1 MATTLYYSVNMTG
14 AQYIVDRL
22 IKRGVTDAFGIP
34 GGVILPLLY
43 EMESRKPLFTPHLS
57 YHEQCAGF
65 AACGYAQASGK
76 IGVAYATRGPG
87 FTNLITAIADAY
99 YDSLPTL
106 FITAHSAPC
115 PPDGMRVMAD
125 QEMDTCSMVRN
136 ITKKAVRLDDEA
148 KFVEIIDEALSLATE
163 GRKGPV
169 FLDVASALFKKE
181 ITCIAKEEK
190 NIPSGEDYSKQ
201 IDEIATAIRN
211 AKRPIILAGDGV
223 NQSNAR
229 VVFRQLVEKVNI
241 PVVSS
246 RFSHDLMA
254 GEANYYGYVGG
265 HGMRAAN
272 FILSKTD
279 MILSLGNRLHFPPNS
294 ESYGSVM
301 DHAKLL
307 RVEVDENEFN
317 RDIQNTVNYNCDLSE
332 ILSQTLDINCDFGN
346 HEEWIKVC
354 DILKTELRNEDIN
367 PAIES
372 IVSILKKM
380 DKDTI
385 VVTDVGNNEFW
396 VSRAAVESGCDNRV
410 LYSKSFG
417 ALGCGLGKVIGAYYA
432 TRKPVLC
439 FVGDQGLQMNIQE
452 LQFISQHQ
460 LPIMVVVLNNR
471 SSGMIKDR
479 EAVLFNHYVHST
491 ADSGYQMPTL
501 KEVVGAYG
509 IDYLAGINEIKRV
522 QPAMLPV
529 LVEVITDSSIGLTP
543 SLPRGRKCQDLTP
556 ELPKEKY
563 EYLNTL

>member
-1 MATTLYYSVNMTG
+1 MTG
-14 AQYIVDRL
+14 AQYIVDSL
-22 IKRGVTDAFGIP
+22 IRREVTDAFGIP

-99 YDSLPTL
+99 YDSLPSL

-115 PPDGMRVMAD
+115 PPEGMRAMAD

-136 ITKKAVRLDDEA
+136 ITKMAVRVDDDSTFAET
-148 KFVEIIDEALSLATE
+148 IDKALLVATE

-169 FLDVASALFKKE
+169 FLDIASALFKKE
-181 ITCIAKEEK
+181 ITCIAKEK
-190 NIPSGEDYSKQ
+190 TVTPVKEDYTKQ

-211 AKRPIILAGDGV
+211 AKRPIILDGDGV

-229 VVFRQLVEKVNI
+229 ELFRQFVKKVNI

-254 GEANYYGYVGG
+254 REANYYGYVGG

-279 MILSLGNRLHFPPNS
+279 LILSLGNRLHFPPKS

-307 RVEVDENEFN
+307 RVEVDANEFN

-332 ILSQTLDINCDFGN
+332 LLSQALDINCDFGN

-354 DILKTELRNEDIN
+354 DILKTELKKEDIN

-372 IVSILKKM
+372 IISVLKQT

-396 VSRAAVESGCDNRV
+396 VSRAAVEYGCKNRV

-417 ALGCGLGKVIGAYYA
+417 ALGCGLGKAIGVYYSSHN
-432 TRKPVLC
+432 PVVC
-439 FVGDQGLQMNIQE
+439 FVGDQGLQLNIQE
-452 LQFISQHQ
+452 LHYISQHK
-460 LPIMVVVLNNR
+460 LPISVILLNNHT
-471 SSGMIKDR
+471 SGMIRDR
-479 EAVLFNHYVHST
+479 ELAVYDKCLHT
-491 ADSGYQMPTL
+491 TEDSGYRAPDFKALSM
-501 KEVVGAYG
+501 AYG
-509 IDYLAGINEIKRV
+509 FNYGTLSING
-522 QPAMLPV
+522 PS
-529 LVEVITDSSIGLTP
+529 LVEMTVDESIGLTP
-543 SLPRGRKCQDLTP
+543 SLPKGRQCQDMIP
-556 ELPKEKY
+556 ELQEERY

>member
-1 MATTLYYSVNMTG
+1 MTG
-14 AQYIVDRL
+14 AQYIVDTL
-22 IKRGVTDAFGIP
+22 IKHGVTDAFGIP

-43 EMESRKPLFTPHLS
+43 EMESRNPLFTPHLS

-115 PPDGMRVMAD
+115 PPEGMRVMAD
-125 QEMDTCSMVRN
+125 QEMDTCSMVSN
-136 ITKKAVRLDDEA
+136 ITKMAVRVDDELTFA
-148 KFVEIIDEALSLATE
+148 ETIDKALLITTE

-169 FLDVASALFKKE
+169 FLDIASALFKKE
-181 ITCIAKEEK
+181 ITFVAKEITVTPTK
-190 NIPSGEDYSKQ
+190 EDYSKQ

-211 AKRPIILAGDGV
+211 AKRPIILAGDGI
-223 NQSNAR
+223 NQSNALEL
-229 VVFRQLVEKVNI
+229 FRQFVKKVNI

-254 GEANYYGYVGG
+254 GVANYYGYVGG

-279 MILSLGNRLHFPPNS
+279 LILSLGNRLHFPPKS

-317 RDIQNTVNYNCDLSE
+317 REIQNTVNYNYDLSE
-332 ILSQTLDINCDFGN
+332 LLSQALEINNDFGN

-354 DILKTELRNEDIN
+354 DILKTELKKEDIN
-367 PAIES
+367 PAIEE
-372 IVSILKKM
+372 IITVLNQT
-380 DKDTI
+380 DKDT
-385 VVTDVGNNEFW
+385 VVITDVGNNEFW
-396 VSRAAVESGCDNRV
+396 VSRAAVESGCQNRV

-417 ALGCGLGKVIGAYYA
+417 ALGCGLGKAIGAYYA
-432 TRKPVLC
+432 IKKPVAC
-439 FVGDQGLQMNIQE
+439 FVGDQGLQLNIQE
-452 LQFISQHQ
+452 LHFIAQNK
-460 LPIMVVVLNNR
+460 LPIAVILLNNHT
-471 SSGMIKDR
+471 SGMIKDR
-479 EAVLFNHYVHST
+479 ELAVYDKCLHT
-491 ADSGYQMPTL
+491 TKESGYLPPDFKALSM
-501 KEVVGAYG
+501 AYG
-509 IDYLAGINEIKRV
+509 FKYGTFSINE
-522 QPAMLPV
+522 PSF
-529 LVEVITDSSIGLTP
+529 VEITLDESIGLTP
-543 SLPRGRKCQDLTP
+543 NLPRGKKCQDMQPALNND
-556 ELPKEKY
+556 KF
-563 EYLNTL
+563 EYLNKL

>member
-1 MATTLYYSVNMTG
+1 MTG
-14 AQYIVDRL
+14 AQFIVDSL
-22 IKRGVTDAFGIP
+22 INRGVTDAFGIP

-43 EMESRKPLFTPHLS
+43 EMDSRKPLFTPHLS

-99 YDSLPTL
+99 YDSLPTV

-115 PPDGMRVMAD
+115 PPEGMRAMAD

-136 ITKKAVRLDDEA
+136 ITKMAVRVDDETTFA
-148 KFVEIIDEALSLATE
+148 ATIDKALSVALE

-169 FLDVASALFKKE
+169 FLDISSALFKKE
-181 ITCIAKEEK
+181 ITYITKEKTVTSAK
-190 NIPSGEDYSKQ
+190 EDYSKQ
-201 IDEIATAIRN
+201 INEIATAIRI

-229 VVFRQLVEKVNI
+229 EVFRQFVEKVNI

-254 GEANYYGYVGG
+254 GESNYYGYVGG

-279 MILSLGNRLHFPPNS
+279 LILSLGNRLHFPPKS

-307 RVEVDENEFN
+307 RVEIDENEFN

-332 ILSQTLDINCDFGN
+332 LLLQTLDLNCDFGI

-354 DILKTELRNEDIN
+354 DILKTELKKEDIN
-367 PAIES
+367 PAIENIIS
-372 IVSILKKM
+372 VLNQT

-385 VVTDVGNNEFW
+385 VVADVGNNEFW
-396 VSRAAVESGCDNRV
+396 VSRAAVESSCENRV

-417 ALGCGLGKVIGAYYA
+417 ALGCGMSKAIGVYYA
-432 TRKPVLC
+432 SHNPVVC

-460 LPIMVVVLNNR
+460 LPIMIVVLNNKT
-471 SSGMIKDR
+471 SGMIKDR
-479 EAVLFNHYVHST
+479 EAVLYNHYVHT
-491 ADSGYQMPTL
+491 TVESGYHMPAL
-501 KEVVGAYG
+501 KEVAYAYR
-509 IDYLAGINEIKRV
+509 IDYWAGVNVIKIMQPLAPPK
-522 QPAMLPV
+522 M
-529 LVEVITDSSIGLTP
+529 VEVVVDSSIGLTP
-543 SLPRGRKCQDLTP
+543 SLPKGRKCQDMSPGLQR
-556 ELPKEKY
+556 ERY
-563 EYLNTL
+563 DYLNTL

>member
-1 MATTLYYSVNMTG
+1 MTG
-14 AQYIVDRL
+14 AQYIVDSL
-22 IKRGVTDAFGIP
+22 IRRGVTDAFGIP

-43 EMESRKPLFTPHLS
+43 EMESRKPLFIPHLS

-115 PPDGMRVMAD
+115 PPEGMRAMAD

-136 ITKKAVRLDDEA
+136 ITKMAVRVDDDSAFAET
-148 KFVEIIDEALSLATE
+148 IDKALSIATE

-169 FLDVASALFKKE
+169 FLDIASALFKKE
-181 ITCIAKEEK
+181 ITCIAKEK
-190 NIPSGEDYSKQ
+190 VTPSKEEYSKQ

-211 AKRPIILAGDGV
+211 AKRPIILAGDGI

-229 VVFRQLVEKVNI
+229 EVFRQFVEKVNV

-279 MILSLGNRLHFPPNS
+279 LILSLGNRLHFPPKS

-307 RVEVDENEFN
+307 RVEVDKNEFN
-317 RDIQNTVNYNCDLSE
+317 RDIQNTFNYNCDLSE
-332 ILSQTLDINCDFGN
+332 LLSQTLDVNCDFGK

-354 DILKTELRNEDIN
+354 DILKTELKNEDIN

-372 IVSILKKM
+372 IVSVLKLT

-396 VSRAAVESGCDNRV
+396 VSRAAVESGCENRV

-417 ALGCGLGKVIGAYYA
+417 ALGCGLGKAIGAYYA
-432 TRKPVLC
+432 SHNPVVC
-439 FVGDQGLQMNIQE
+439 FVGDQGLQINIQE
-452 LQFISQHQ
+452 LQFISQHK
-460 LPIMVVVLNNR
+460 LPITIVLMNNH

-479 EAVLFNHYVHST
+479 ELAVYKRAMHTTS
-491 ADSGYQMPTL
+491 ASGYATPSFEALANAYNL
-501 KEVVGAYG
+501 KYG
-509 IDYLAGINEIKRV
+509 VYSAKEPSLIEICV
-522 QPAMLPV
+522 D
-529 LVEVITDSSIGLTP
+529 EDIFLTP
-543 SLPRGRKCQDLTP
+543 SLPKGKKCQKMTP
-556 ELPKEKY
+556 ELHENLY
-563 EYLNTL
+563 CFLNQL

>member
-1 MATTLYYSVNMTG
+1 MTG
-14 AQYIVDRL
+14 AQYIVDSL
-22 IKRGVTDAFGIP
+22 IRRGVTDAFGIP

-106 FITAHSAPC
+106 FIAAHSAPC
-115 PPDGMRVMAD
+115 PPERMRAMAD

-136 ITKKAVRLDDEA
+136 ITKMAVRVDDGSTFAET
-148 KFVEIIDEALSLATE
+148 IDKALSVAKE
-163 GRKGPV
+163 SRKGPV
-169 FLDVASALFKKE
+169 FLDIASALFKKE
-181 ITCIAKEEK
+181 ITCIAKEK
-190 NIPSGEDYSKQ
+190 TVTSAKEDYSKK

-211 AKRPIILAGDGV
+211 AQRPIILAGDGV

-229 VVFRQLVEKVNI
+229 EVFLQFVEKVNI

-246 RFSHDLMA
+246 RFSHDLME
-254 GEANYYGYVGG
+254 GKANYYGYVGG

-279 MILSLGNRLHFPPNS
+279 LILSLGNRLHFPPKS

-332 ILSQTLDINCDFGN
+332 LLSQTLDVNCDFGK

-354 DILKTELRNEDIN
+354 DILKTELKKEDIN

-372 IVSILKKM
+372 IISVLKQT
-380 DKDTI
+380 DKETI
-385 VVTDVGNNEFW
+385 VVNDVGNNEFW
-396 VSRAAVESGCDNRV
+396 VSRASVESGCENRV

-417 ALGCGLGKVIGAYYA
+417 ALGCGLGKAIGVYYA
-432 TRKPVLC
+432 NLKPVIC
-439 FVGDQGLQMNIQE
+439 FVGDQGLQLNIQE
-452 LQFISQHQ
+452 LHFIAQHK
-460 LPIMVVVLNNR
+460 LPISVVLLNNH
-471 SSGMIKDR
+471 SSGMIRDR
-479 EAVLFNHYVHST
+479 ELAVYDKCLHT
-491 ADSGYQMPTL
+491 TKESGYLPPDFKALSM
-501 KEVVGAYG
+501 AYG
-509 IDYLAGINEIKRV
+509 FKYGTFSINE
-522 QPAMLPV
+522 PSF
-529 LVEVITDSSIGLTP
+529 VEITLDESIGLTP
-543 SLPRGRKCQDLTP
+543 NLPRGKKCQDMQPALNND
-556 ELPKEKY
+556 KF
-563 EYLNTL
+563 EYLNKL

>member
-1 MATTLYYSVNMTG
+1 MTG
-14 AQYIVDRL
+14 AQYIVDTL
-22 IKRGVTDAFGIP
+22 IKHGVTDAFGIP

-43 EMESRKPLFTPHLS
+43 EMECRKPLFTPHLS

-87 FTNLITAIADAY
+87 FTNLITAIADAF

-115 PPDGMRVMAD
+115 PPEGMRAMAD

-136 ITKKAVRLDDEA
+136 ITKMAVRVDDNATFAET
-148 KFVEIIDEALSLATE
+148 IDKALSVAAE

-169 FLDVASALFKKE
+169 FLDIASALFKKE
-181 ITCIAKEEK
+181 ITCIGKEKTVTLAK
-190 NIPSGEDYSKQ
+190 EDYSKK

-211 AKRPIILAGDGV
+211 AQRPIILAGDGV

-229 VVFRQLVEKVNI
+229 EVFLQFVEKVNI

-246 RFSHDLMA
+246 RFSHDLME
-254 GEANYYGYVGG
+254 GKANYYGYVGG
-265 HGMRAAN
+265 HGMRSAN

-279 MILSLGNRLHFPPNS
+279 LILSLGNRLHFPPKS

-307 RVEVDENEFN
+307 RVEVDANEFN

-332 ILSQTLDINCDFGN
+332 LLSQTLDINCDFGN

-354 DILKTELRNEDIN
+354 DILMTELKKEDIN
-367 PAIES
+367 PAVES
-372 IVSILKKM
+372 IVSVLKQI
-380 DKDTI
+380 DKNTI

-396 VSRAAVESGCDNRV
+396 VSRAAVESGCENRV

-417 ALGCGLGKVIGAYYA
+417 ALGCGLGKAIGVHYA
-432 TRKPVLC
+432 NLKPVIC
-439 FVGDQGLQMNIQE
+439 FVGDQGLQLNIQE
-452 LQFISQHQ
+452 LHFIAQHK
-460 LPIMVVVLNNR
+460 LPISVVLLNNH
-471 SSGMIKDR
+471 SSGMIRDR
-479 EAVLFNHYVHST
+479 ELAVYDKCLHT
-491 ADSGYQMPTL
+491 TDDSGYRAPDFKAL
-501 KEVVGAYG
+501 SVAYG
-509 IDYLAGINEIKRV
+509 FNYGTISISE
-522 QPAMLPV
+522 PS
-529 LVEVITDSSIGLTP
+529 LVEITLDESIGLTP
-543 SLPRGRKCQDLTP
+543 NLPKGKKCQEMQPALNN
-556 ELPKEKY
+556 EKF
-563 EYLNTL
+563 EYLNKL

>member
-1 MATTLYYSVNMTG
+1 MTG
-14 AQYIVDRL
+14 AQYIVDSL
-22 IKRGVTDAFGIP
+22 IKHGVTEAFGIP
-34 GGVILPLLY
+34 GGVILSLLY

-106 FITAHSAPC
+106 FITAHSAAC
-115 PPDGMRVMAD
+115 PPEGMRVMAD
-125 QEMDTCSMVRN
+125 QEMDTCSMVSN
-136 ITKKAVRLDDEA
+136 ITKMAVRVDDEA
-148 KFVEIIDEALSLATE
+148 TFAETIDKALSVAME

-169 FLDVASALFKKE
+169 LLDIASALFKKE
-181 ITCIAKEEK
+181 ITCIAKEK
-190 NIPSGEDYSKQ
+190 AITPAKEDYSKQ
-201 IDEIATAIRN
+201 IDEFATAIKN
-211 AKRPIILAGDGV
+211 AKRPIILVGDGV

-229 VVFRQLVEKVNI
+229 EVFRQFVEKVNI

-279 MILSLGNRLHFPPNS
+279 LILSLGNRLHFPPKS

-301 DHAKLL
+301 NHAKLL

-317 RDIQNTVNYNCDLSE
+317 RDIQNTINYNCDLSE
-332 ILSQTLDINCDFGN
+332 LLSQTLDINCDFGG

-354 DILKTELRNEDIN
+354 EILKTELKKEDIN

-372 IVSILKKM
+372 IISVLKQIGKE
-380 DKDTI
+380 TI

-396 VSRAAVESGCDNRV
+396 VSRAAVESGCENRV
-410 LYSKSFG
+410 FYSKSFG
-417 ALGCGLGKVIGAYYA
+417 ALGCGLGKAIGVHYA
-432 TRKPVLC
+432 KKRPVLC

-452 LQFISQHQ
+452 LQYISQHQ
-460 LPIMVVVLNNR
+460 LPITIGLLNNQT
-471 SSGMIKDR
+471 SGMIMDR
-479 EAVLFNHYVHST
+479 EAIQYKRYVHTT
-491 ADSGYQMPTL
+491 AESGFLSPSY
-501 KEVVGAYG
+501 EVVAKAYG
-509 IDYLAGINEIKRV
+509 IDYISKLSELPELLFKKR
-522 QPAMLPV
+522 PL
-529 LVEVITDSSIGLTP
+529 LVEMKIDSSIALTP
-543 SLPRGRKCQDLTP
+543 TLPIGKKCQDMQPGMST
-556 ELPKEKY
+556 EKY
-563 EYLNTL
+563 DYLNKL